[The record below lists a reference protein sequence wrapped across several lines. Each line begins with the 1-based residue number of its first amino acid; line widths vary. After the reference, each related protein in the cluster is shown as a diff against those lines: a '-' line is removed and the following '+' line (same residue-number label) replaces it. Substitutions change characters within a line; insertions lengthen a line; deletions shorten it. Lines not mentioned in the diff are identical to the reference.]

1 MNYVCVEN
9 NQVTAV
15 LNYRPNVPGTVTV
28 IEVSDQQ
35 NDLIN
40 AGTHFFNTAT
50 NTVEP
55 LSAEQLAEKNTYDQ
69 NGVHREFLNRT
80 DWKILRHIR
89 EKALNVPTTLS
100 EQEYIDLETAREEAA
115 NSITQ

>member
-15 LNYRPNVPGTVTV
+15 LNYRPNVPNTVTIV
-28 IEVSDQQ
+28 EVSDELNQ
-35 NDLIN
+35 LIN
-40 AGTHFFNTAT
+40 NGTHFFNTAT
-50 NTVEP
+50 NSVEP
-55 LSAEQLAEKNTYDQ
+55 LSAELIAERATFNQ
-69 NGVHREFLNRT
+69 NGAHREFLNRT

-89 EKALNVPTTLS
+89 EKALGLPTTLS